1 VKKVQDQLKEV
12 KEKIKSYGL
21 NRENMRDLKKW
32 ILNDLMN
39 EEAEEQI
46 NASRYERN
54 SNRKDYRNGYKQR
67 SLLTTDGKVI
77 LDKPQFRETSFH
89 TAVFDN
95 YSRVEKSVE
104 SIILESYL
112 SGVSTRSVNKV
123 IKSLGIEVSPSY
135 VSSLS
140 SRLDKTVNEFLE
152 RKIDGE
158 YKFIYIDGTYLK
170 IRNNGRYRN
179 KAIYIC
185 VGINSD
191 GYREILGSRI
201 YDSETEI
208 EWELFFDD
216 LKERGLNGVEMVI
229 SDGNK
234 GIREAVKQSFPGSS
248 WQYCHVHFMR
258 NLRKLMGKQQWK
270 DLSLLIK
277 QALDNPDILPVLQDK
292 LIDKGLDKCSTMF
305 DKYYDS
311 LYNYR
316 SFNTNIQG
324 LRRLRVS
331 NTIERL
337 NAEIKR
343 RTKKIGAFPSDD
355 SAMRL
360 AGSIMIDTNEEYVT
374 GRKYINMEEINSQ

>member
-1 VKKVQDQLKEV
+1 MQNQLEV
-12 KEKIKSYGL
+12 IKEKIKSYGL
-21 NRENMRDLKKW
+21 NRESMRDLKKW

-123 IKSLGIEVSPSY
+123 VQSLDVQVSPLY

-152 RKIDGE
+152 RKIDGV
-158 YKFIYIDGTYLK
+158 YKFIYIDGTYLET
-170 IRNNGRYRN
+170 RDNRRYRN

-185 VGINSD
+185 VGINSER
-191 GYREILGSRI
+191 YREILGARI

-208 EWELFFDD
+208 QWELFFDD
-216 LKERGLNGVEMVI
+216 LKNRGLNGVEMVI

-234 GIREAVKQSFPGSS
+234 GIRETIKQSFPGAS

-270 DLSLLIK
+270 ALSLLIK
-277 QALDNPDILPVLQDK
+277 QGLDNPDILPVLQDK
-292 LIDKGLDKCSTMF
+292 LVDKGLDKCSAIF
-305 DKYYDS
+305 DRYYDS

-324 LRRLRVS
+324 LRILRVF

-343 RTKKIGAFPSDD
+343 RIKKIGAFPSDD

-360 AGSIMIDTNEEYVT
+360 AGSIMMDINEEYIT
-374 GRKYINMEEINSQ
+374 GRKYINMDDINRR

>member
-1 VKKVQDQLKEV
+1 
-12 KEKIKSYGL
+12 
-21 NRENMRDLKKW
+21 MRDLKKW

-191 GYREILGSRI
+191 GYREVLGARI

-216 LKERGLNGVEMVI
+216 LKDRGLNGVEMVI

-258 NLRKLMGKQQWK
+258 NLRKSTGKQQWK
-270 DLSLLIK
+270 FLSLLIK
-277 QALDNPDILPVLQDK
+277 QALDNPDILPLLQDK
-292 LIDKGLDKCSTMF
+292 LFDRGLDKCSTMF

-316 SFNTNIQG
+316 SFNTNMQG

-360 AGSIMIDTNEEYVT
+360 AGSIMMDINEEYVT
-374 GRKYINMEEINSQ
+374 GRKYINMEEISRQ

>member
-1 VKKVQDQLKEV
+1 MHQAHGSK
-12 KEKIKSYGL
+12 Y
-21 NRENMRDLKKW
+21 
-32 ILNDLMN
+32 
-39 EEAEEQI
+39 EE
-46 NASRYERN
+46 
-54 SNRKDYRNGYKQR
+54 
-67 SLLTTDGKVI
+67 LF
-77 LDKPQFRETSFH
+77 P
-89 TAVFDN
+89 
-95 YSRVEKSVE
+95 
-104 SIILESYL
+104 
-112 SGVSTRSVNKV
+112 
-123 IKSLGIEVSPSY
+123 
-135 VSSLS
+135 
-140 SRLDKTVNEFLE
+140 FLE
-152 RKIDGE
+152 RKIDGA
-158 YKFIYIDGTYLK
+158 YKFIYIDETYLK

-208 EWELFFDD
+208 EWELFFDN
-216 LKERGLNGVEMVI
+216 LKDRGLNGVEMVI
-229 SDGNK
+229 SDGNN
-234 GIREAVKQSFPGSS
+234 GIREAVKQSFPGAS

-270 DLSLLIK
+270 DISLLIK

-305 DKYYDS
+305 DRYYDS

-324 LRRLRVS
+324 LRMLRVS

-360 AGSIMIDTNEEYVT
+360 AGSIMMDINEEYVT
-374 GRKYINMEEINSQ
+374 GRKYINMEEINKQ

>member
-1 VKKVQDQLKEV
+1 
-12 KEKIKSYGL
+12 
-21 NRENMRDLKKW
+21 MRDLKKW

-54 SNRKDYRNGYKQR
+54 NNRKDYRNGYKQR
-67 SLLTTDGKVI
+67 SLLTTDGKII

-95 YSRVEKSVE
+95 YSRVERAVE

-123 IKSLGIEVSPSY
+123 VQSLDVQVSASY

-152 RKIDGE
+152 RKIDGM
-158 YKFIYIDGTYLK
+158 YKFIYIDGTYIK

-179 KAIYIC
+179 KAIYVC

-216 LKERGLNGVEMVI
+216 LKNRGLNGVEMVI

-234 GIREAVKQSFPGSS
+234 GIREAVKQSFPGAS

-258 NLRKLMGKQQWK
+258 NLRKLTGKQQWN
-270 DLSLLIK
+270 DISLLVK

-305 DKYYDS
+305 DRYYDS

-360 AGSIMIDTNEEYVT
+360 AGSIMMDINEEYVT
-374 GRKYINMEEINSQ
+374 GRKYINMEEINRQ

>member
-1 VKKVQDQLKEV
+1 MQDQLEV
-12 KEKIKSYGL
+12 IKEKIKSYGL
-21 NRENMRDLKKW
+21 NREGMKDLKKW

-39 EEAEEQI
+39 EEAEEQL

-54 SNRKDYRNGYKQR
+54 NNRKDYRNGYKQR
-67 SLLTTDGKVI
+67 SLVTTDGKII

-95 YSRVEKSVE
+95 YSRVERAVE

-123 IKSLGIEVSPSY
+123 IQSLDVQVSASY

-152 RKIDGE
+152 RKIDGV
-158 YKFIYIDGTYLK
+158 YRFIYIDGTYLK

-191 GYREILGSRI
+191 GYREILGARI

-216 LKERGLNGVEMVI
+216 LKDRGLNGVEMVI
-229 SDGNK
+229 SD
-234 GIREAVKQSFPGSS
+234 
-248 WQYCHVHFMR
+248 
-258 NLRKLMGKQQWK
+258 
-270 DLSLLIK
+270 
-277 QALDNPDILPVLQDK
+277 
-292 LIDKGLDKCSTMF
+292 
-305 DKYYDS
+305 
-311 LYNYR
+311 
-316 SFNTNIQG
+316 
-324 LRRLRVS
+324 
-331 NTIERL
+331 
-337 NAEIKR
+337 
-343 RTKKIGAFPSDD
+343 
-355 SAMRL
+355 
-360 AGSIMIDTNEEYVT
+360 
-374 GRKYINMEEINSQ
+374 

>member
-1 VKKVQDQLKEV
+1 MQDQLKV
-12 KEKIKSYGL
+12 LKEMIKTYGS
-21 NRENMRDLKKW
+21 NREGMRGLKEW
-32 ILNDLMN
+32 FLNEVMN
-39 EEAEEQI
+39 EEAGEQI

-54 SNRKDYRNGYKQR
+54 NNRKDYRNGYKQR
-67 SLLTTDGKVI
+67 SLLTTDGKI
-77 LDKPQFRETSFH
+77 TLDKPQFRNKSFH
-89 TAVFDN
+89 TAVFEN
-95 YSRVEKSVE
+95 YSRVENAVE
-104 SIILESYL
+104 SVILESYL

-123 IKSLGIEVSPSY
+123 IKSLDVSVSASY

-140 SRLDKTVNEFLE
+140 SRLDNTVNEFLE

-185 VGINSD
+185 VGINSE
-191 GYREILGSRI
+191 GYREVLGARI

-208 EWELFFDD
+208 QWELFFDD
-216 LKERGLNGVEMVI
+216 LKERGLKGVEMVI

-234 GIREAVKQSFPGSS
+234 GIREAVKQSFPGAS

-258 NLRKLMGKQQWK
+258 NLMKLMGKQQWK
-270 DLSLLIK
+270 DISLLIK
-277 QALDNPDILPVLQDK
+277 QALDNPEILPVLQDK
-292 LIDKGLDKCSTMF
+292 LIDMGLEKCSAMF
-305 DKYYDS
+305 DRYYDS

-316 SFNTNIQG
+316 AFNTNIQG

-331 NTIERL
+331 NAIERL
-337 NAEIKR
+337 NEEIKR
-343 RTKKIGAFPSDD
+343 RTRKIGAFPSDD

-360 AGSIMIDTNEEYVT
+360 AGSIMMDINEEYVT
-374 GRKYINMEEINSQ
+374 GRKYINMEEINKQ

>member
-1 VKKVQDQLKEV
+1 MQDQLEV
-12 KEKIKSYGL
+12 LKEKIKSYGL

-67 SLLTTDGKVI
+67 SLLTTDGKII

-123 IKSLGIEVSPSY
+123 VQSLDINVSPSY

-158 YKFIYIDGTYLK
+158 YKFIYIDGTYIK
-170 IRNNGRYRN
+170 IRKNGRYRN

-191 GYREILGSRI
+191 GYREILGARI

-216 LKERGLNGVEMVI
+216 LKDRGLNGVEMVI
-229 SDGNK
+229 SD
-234 GIREAVKQSFPGSS
+234 
-248 WQYCHVHFMR
+248 
-258 NLRKLMGKQQWK
+258 
-270 DLSLLIK
+270 
-277 QALDNPDILPVLQDK
+277 
-292 LIDKGLDKCSTMF
+292 
-305 DKYYDS
+305 
-311 LYNYR
+311 
-316 SFNTNIQG
+316 
-324 LRRLRVS
+324 
-331 NTIERL
+331 
-337 NAEIKR
+337 
-343 RTKKIGAFPSDD
+343 
-355 SAMRL
+355 
-360 AGSIMIDTNEEYVT
+360 
-374 GRKYINMEEINSQ
+374 

>member
-1 VKKVQDQLKEV
+1 MQGQLKV
-12 KEKIKSYGL
+12 IKEKIKSYGL

-32 ILNDLMN
+32 IFNDLMN

-67 SLLTTDGKVI
+67 SLLTTDGKII

-95 YSRVEKSVE
+95 YSRVERAVE

-123 IKSLGIEVSPSY
+123 IKSLDVQVSPSY

-152 RKIDGE
+152 RKIDGI

-170 IRNNGRYRN
+170 IRNNGRYMN

-191 GYREILGSRI
+191 GYREVLGARI

-216 LKERGLNGVEMVI
+216 LKDRGLNGVELVI

-234 GIREAVKQSFPGSS
+234 GIREAVKQSFHGAS

-258 NLRKLMGKQQWK
+258 NLRKLMGKQQWN
-270 DLSLLIK
+270 DISLLIK

-305 DKYYDS
+305 DRYYDS

-360 AGSIMIDTNEEYVT
+360 AGSIMIDINEEYVT